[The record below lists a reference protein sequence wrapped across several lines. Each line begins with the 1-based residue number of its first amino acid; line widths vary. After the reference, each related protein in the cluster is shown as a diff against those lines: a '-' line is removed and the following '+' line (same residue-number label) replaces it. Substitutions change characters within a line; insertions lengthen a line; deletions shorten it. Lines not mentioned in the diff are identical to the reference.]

1 MKNWKQQAAQQI
13 VKHEPPAAA
22 PSNDQELGRA
32 LLRNYPNIAAR
43 DASFARSL
51 MDGFA
56 KYGSFTDKQ
65 RPHVERLAGLAPAS
79 PVAES
84 AVADDVKLADA
95 LRDNLGNLTSQ
106 RDHEFAS
113 SLLEGFKRY
122 GSFTAK
128 QRPYVERLIGTG
140 ANFANRD
147 APVAAAPVAKLY
159 PNLCKVVSLDAF
171 ARFLVGNFR
180 ATLKNDGSAI
190 WLKWEDTL
198 FGVIDTSTGM
208 YRKLVRGLT
217 DSAHKMAEH
226 ALDSIEADPKAAAS
240 ADGILTGR
248 CSCCSRPLTDPAS
261 IEIGIGPICLEKAG
275 W

>member
-13 VKHEPPAAA
+13 VKHEPVAAA
-22 PSNDQELGRA
+22 PSNDQSLARA
-32 LLRNYPNIAAR
+32 MLQNYPNLAPR
-43 DASFARSL
+43 DADFARSL
-51 MDGFA
+51 MNGFT

-65 RPHVERLAGLAPAS
+65 RPHAERLAGLAPA
-79 PVAES
+79 VANDNIDKQFAEQ
-84 AVADDVKLADA
+84 LAAA
-95 LRDNLGNLTSQ
+95 LPNLTSQ
-106 RDHEFAS
+106 RDAEFAT

-128 QRPYVERLIGTG
+128 QRPYVERLIGAG
-140 ANFANRD
+140 AAFANRD
-147 APVAAAPVAKLY
+147 AAPVVVAPAAKLY
-159 PNLCKVVSLDAF
+159 PNLCKVVSLDTF
-171 ARFLVGNFR
+171 ARFSVGNFR

-198 FGVIDTSTGM
+198 FGVIDTSTGSF
-208 YRKLVRGLT
+208 RKLVRGLT

-226 ALDSIEADPKAAAS
+226 ALDTIEADPKAAAS
-240 ADGILTGR
+240 ADGIRTGR